1 MICDPA
7 DVTDSKCNGLF
18 IFLSTVTEKV
28 ENFQR
33 RGKSYLQSIS
43 EFEALP
49 QRDGCDISSATPNR
63 PSSHSMRWLH
73 HCWVFSHLLLSSLFE
88 SWLLAWVCFICSVNL
103 SAGACPIFVT
113 STECEISLV
122 HHLAVGMRC
131 DDVWRLSADHVMNS
145 PGLLSP
151 SAFCILQVIKNWRCR
166 SPGNKAH
173 CFTHTNHMQHTT
185 PTL

>member
-49 QRDGCDISSATPNR
+49 QRDGCDISSATPN
-63 PSSHSMRWLH
+63 ST
-73 HCWVFSHLLLSSLFE
+73 VFSLHEMIMSQL
-88 SWLLAWVCFICSVNL
+88 
-103 SAGACPIFVT
+103 GIFTPVT
-113 STECEISLV
+113 L
-122 HHLAVGMRC
+122 
-131 DDVWRLSADHVMNS
+131 
-145 PGLLSP
+145 
-151 SAFCILQVIKNWRCR
+151 
-166 SPGNKAH
+166 
-173 CFTHTNHMQHTT
+173 
-185 PTL
+185 